1 VLVVLII
8 CIKRIAT
15 ALEFQALKL
24 RVPCFNVHKKIER
37 ESLLDSLSSF
47 ISSWLYAEVTLSAWC
62 KRIENKEC

>member
-1 VLVVLII
+1 MLVVLII

-37 ESLLDSLSSF
+37 ESNKDSLSSF
-47 ISSWLYAEVTLSAWC
+47 ISSWLYAEVTLFAWYI
-62 KRIENKEC
+62 RM